1 MIKYEAKC
9 YWEVQKEFS
18 KGRLWVRGN
27 TRKAKGLMEK
37 MVLRSNFEKTN
48 SRERECPEPKSK
60 ETEIDAV

>member
-1 MIKYEAKC
+1 M
-9 YWEVQKEFS
+9 QKEFS